1 MILKRVGRQAFM
13 KIMSASYVHII
24 LNAVG
29 MKKEIKE
36 NDYANKS

>member
-1 MILKRVGRQAFM
+1 MILKCVGRQVFM
-13 KIMSASYVHII
+13 KIMSVSYAHIT
-24 LNAVG
+24 LNVVG